1 MRTPPTMVAPLP
13 RDPRVMEVA
22 KALTIS
28 RREAIGAALE
38 AWAWMMTMQHDGVV
52 PDAVPDSIDGV
63 VDIPGFGQA
72 MLQARLV
79 GVVNDGLV
87 LPAEL
92 RQQQRDHGG
101 GPAVAAD
108 GVQGDDAKTE
118 RRREQN
124 RVSARRYRRKTTVTG
139 SKAKPS
145 IGADWRSLGRVAG
158 HEVRAYVGQYG
169 CYAILIGATV
179 DGTSFKLTTGDKAW
193 SLDTVRLTDA
203 LPGLVKKWKEN
214 SVRRGFPA
222 PGTPQPTLVP
232 SLDALRDDADRLTML
247 ENLTA
252 QEARH
257 ADGADASSR
266 HADASAASAGPSSAP
281 GAAAERKPH
290 EHKGFHAG
298 EPSAD
303 RHADALSSMSV
314 SSKSS
319 SSREEEDM
327 GEAGRK
333 APADQ
338 LGVQGTTGEPPGMK
352 EWEQRRAKHRVMME
366 RWAAGLN
373 TTVAAVEHQY
383 RNDPNFLLTRLK
395 AAGIDRNA
403 AAEGVRKAVG
413 RPDAA
418 GGPLAAGHSDLPP
431 ADSRNSP
438 GASGE
443 SPAMRRQSEDEVDH
457 ELTDPAIRQ
466 PAGSVA

>member
-13 RDPRVMEVA
+13 RDPRVMELA

-28 RREAIGAALE
+28 RREAIAAALE
-38 AWAWMMTMQHDGVV
+38 AWAWMMTMEHDGVV
-52 PDAVPDSIDGV
+52 PDAVPDSLDGV

-203 LPGLVKKWKEN
+203 LPGLVKKWKVN

-222 PGTPQPTLVP
+222 PGTPGPTLVP

-247 ENLTA
+247 EKLA
-252 QEARH
+252 ADGGRH
-257 ADGADASSR
+257 ADGDDASSR
-266 HADASAASAGPSSAP
+266 HADASAASAGPSADP
-281 GAAAERKPH
+281 TAEGERKSH
-290 EHKGFHAG
+290 EHKGFHAA

-303 RHADALSSMSV
+303 RHADALSSISF

-319 SSREEEDM
+319 SSREEEEDM
-327 GEAGRK
+327 SEQARK
-333 APADQ
+333 AAADKERRFQ
-338 LGVQGTTGEPPGMK
+338 RYADALGTT
-352 EWEQRRAKHRVMME
+352 VD
-366 RWAAGLN
+366 
-373 TTVAAVEHQY
+373 AVEHQY
-383 RNDPNFLLTRLK
+383 LTDQSLLRTRLK
-395 AAGIDRNA
+395 AAGIGRNA
-403 AAEGVRKAVG
+403 AAEGPRKAVG
-413 RPDAA
+413 GPKSA
-418 GGPLAAGHSDLPP
+418 GGTSTACRPDLPP
-431 ADSRNSP
+431 ADCQDSP
-438 GASGE
+438 GGSGE
-443 SPAMRRQSEDEVDH
+443 SLALS
-457 ELTDPAIRQ
+457 DPALRQ